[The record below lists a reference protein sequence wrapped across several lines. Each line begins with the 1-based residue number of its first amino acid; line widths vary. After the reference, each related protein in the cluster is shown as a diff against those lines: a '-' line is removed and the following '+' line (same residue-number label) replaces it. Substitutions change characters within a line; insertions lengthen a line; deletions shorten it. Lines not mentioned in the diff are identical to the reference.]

1 MEPLIEWGYLVIQ
14 SWQAQANPL
23 MDLLF
28 RFLSFM
34 GDQEFF
40 LVLIPFLYWLID
52 KRVGARFGIM
62 YMLSSYLNLFLKAA
76 FNQPRPSP
84 ERVLV
89 LEESSIG
96 GGFPSGHS
104 QNAVVLWGLLL
115 NQWRK
120 WWFFCLTI
128 LLIVGTGLSRIY
140 LGAHFPHDVLG
151 GWLTGLFVLGL
162 YLTLSPRIELWLS
175 QQSLSRQI
183 GIPLTL
189 LFFLLLLFRADDAL
203 STLAVLF
210 GLAIGI
216 PLEYA
221 KVRFSVS
228 GSTPAKM
235 VVRFLLGLLVMILI
249 WRGLKPPLESLG
261 ELGTFIRYAL
271 LGLWVSLG
279 APWLF
284 VKTTLAEVEQGL
296 REN

>member
-23 MDLLF
+23 MDILF

-40 LVLIPFLYWLID
+40 LVLVPFLYWLIN
-52 KRVGARFGIM
+52 KRIGARFAIM
-62 YMLSSYLNLFLKAA
+62 YMLSSYLNLFLKTA
-76 FNQPRPSP
+76 FNQPPPSP

-89 LEESSIG
+89 LEDSSIG
-96 GGFPSGHS
+96 ATFPSGHS
-104 QNAVVLWGLLL
+104 QNAVVLWGLLV

-120 WWFFCLTI
+120 WCFLFLTI

-151 GWLTGLFVLGL
+151 GWLMGLLLLAL
-162 YLTLSPRIELWLS
+162 YLTLTPRIEMWLS
-175 QQSLSRQI
+175 QQTLTRQI
-183 GIPLTL
+183 AIPLTL
-189 LFFLLLLFRADDAL
+189 LFFLLLLFRGDEAL
-203 STLAVLF
+203 STIATLF

-216 PLEYA
+216 PLEHA

-228 GSTPAKM
+228 GSSPAKM

-249 WRGLKPPLESLG
+249 WRGLKPRLELLG

-284 VKTTLAEVEQGL
+284 VKTTLAEQE
-296 REN
+296 E